1 MQESGEM
8 YLESIL
14 VLSQKDAPV
23 RSLDVARYLNVSKP
37 SVSRAM
43 AILKTGNYVEIDS
56 RGYITLLESGRQIA
70 EKIYERHVVL
80 SKFFIAI
87 GVDKETAEEDACRI
101 EHVIS
106 DKTFE
111 TVKKYMAEKGIPFS
125 AGKEEPS
132 QTK

>member
-23 RSLDVARYLNVSKP
+23 RSMDVAKYLGVSKP

-43 AILKTGNYVEIDS
+43 AILKNGNYVRIDEQ
-56 RGYITLLESGRQIA
+56 GYITLAEAGRKIA

-80 SKFFIAI
+80 SKFLIDL
-87 GVDKETAEEDACRI
+87 GVNEKTAEEDACRI
-101 EHVIS
+101 EHIIS
-106 DKTFE
+106 NEAFGIIKKT
-111 TVKKYMAEKGIPFS
+111 VNEK
-125 AGKEEPS
+125 
-132 QTK
+132 

>member
-23 RSLDVARYLNVSKP
+23 RSLDVAKYLGVSRP

-43 AILKTGNYVEIDS
+43 AILKNGNYVLIDDQ
-56 RGYITLLESGRQIA
+56 GYITLAEAGRKIA

-80 SKFFIAI
+80 SKFLISM
-87 GVDKETAEEDACRI
+87 GVNEQTAEEDACRI
-101 EHVIS
+101 EHIIS
-106 DKTFE
+106 DEAFDIIKKT
-111 TVKKYMAEKGIPFS
+111 VNEK
-125 AGKEEPS
+125 
-132 QTK
+132 

>member
-23 RSLDVARYLNVSKP
+23 RSMDVAKYLGVSKP

-43 AILKTGNYVEIDS
+43 AILKNGNYVRIDEQ
-56 RGYITLLESGRQIA
+56 GYITLAEAGRKIA

-80 SKFFIAI
+80 SKFLIDL
-87 GVDKETAEEDACRI
+87 GVNEKTAEEDACRI
-101 EHVIS
+101 EHIIS
-106 DKTFE
+106 DDAFAIIKKTVNE
-111 TVKKYMAEKGIPFS
+111 NGKAAE
-125 AGKEEPS
+125 
-132 QTK
+132 

>member
-14 VLSQKDAPV
+14 VLSKKDEPV
-23 RSLDVARYLNVSKP
+23 RSMDVAKYLGVSKP

-43 AILKTGNYVEIDS
+43 AILKNGNYVEIDS
-56 RGYITLLESGRQIA
+56 QGYITLKESGRRIA

-80 SKFFIAI
+80 SKFFMGL
-87 GVDKETAEEDACRI
+87 GVDKQTAEEDACRI

-106 DKTFE
+106 DKSFDI
-111 TVKKYMAEKGIPFS
+111 VKKYI
-125 AGKEEPS
+125 KENED
-132 QTK
+132 KE